1 MFDRRPTGLQAFSG
15 HAGEPIARLNACEGF
30 ARSMLMGLIPLLAL
44 EALGSKEMV
53 TRAYLAAS
61 ILTLLI
67 TLNFAGLERLLQ
79 RRWVVTLGVG
89 FSITAILILTF
100 GEAYNPIQ
108 DAI

>member
-1 MFDRRPTGLQAFSG
+1 LFDKRPTGLQAFSG

-67 TLNFAGLERLLQ
+67 TLIVISA
-79 RRWVVTLGVG
+79 
-89 FSITAILILTF
+89 AIVATF
-100 GEAYNPIQ
+100 LPPASSRH
-108 DAI
+108 